1 MEPAGARIKVPVAEI
16 MVEAYRGVFG
26 GLGAILDV
34 AWLPLLLVLAATLL
48 PGYVR
53 TYTAALALPAWAGD
67 QFGLSYENLVAA
79 IIALFAL
86 NAFAVRWYQLL
97 LYRDGPRVPH
107 GIFLGAWLRFLLYTL
122 LLYLMATLLLVAMLL
137 ADSEGAPAYVVP
149 LAGAAMIVMWLAPL
163 RCSLLFPAAATAQPL
178 SVMAAW
184 RALGG
189 NTWRLFAAMML
200 VTLPTVFVAAML
212 INGIF
217 SGLNIDA
224 TSNTPPPVGF
234 FILRGVF
241 GTCADFLVVALSAA
255 VVAGFYRR
263 VKGTKAD

>member
-1 MEPAGARIKVPVAEI
+1 MPDAGARIKVPVAEI

-26 GLGAILDV
+26 GLGAVLDV

-53 TYTAALALPAWAGD
+53 IYSAALALPAWAGD
-67 QFGLSYENLVAA
+67 RFGLTFENLIEAIVA
-79 IIALFAL
+79 LLAL
-86 NAFAVRWYQLL
+86 NAFAVRWYQSL
-97 LYRDGPRVPH
+97 LYRNGPRVPP

-122 LLYLMATLLLVAMLL
+122 LLYLIATLLLVAMLL
-137 ADSEGAPAYVVP
+137 ANSEGAPAYLAP
-149 LAGAAMIVMWLAPL
+149 LAGMAMFVMWLAPL
-163 RCSLLFPAAATAQPL
+163 RCSLLFPAAATGQPL
-178 SVMAAW
+178 TLAAAW
-184 RALGG
+184 RAMGG
-189 NTWRLFAAMML
+189 NTWRLFAAVML

-217 SGLNIDA
+217 NGLNIDA
-224 TSNTPPPVGF
+224 SSDAPPPVGF
-234 FILRGVF
+234 FILRGVL

-263 VKGTKAD
+263 VGAKAD